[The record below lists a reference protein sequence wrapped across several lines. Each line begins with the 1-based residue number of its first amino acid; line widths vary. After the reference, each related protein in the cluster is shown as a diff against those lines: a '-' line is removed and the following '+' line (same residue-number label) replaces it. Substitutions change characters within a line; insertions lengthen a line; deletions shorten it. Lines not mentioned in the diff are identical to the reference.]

1 MASPFAPGG
10 QEKFLPSRVHY
21 SPESAMGQELSKWEI
36 RDRNAHNLP
45 PAEYGRPEGA
55 GKYPYVYQEYPKM
68 LYKADRTTGKPEIV
82 GRRTVENEGQERIAN
97 GEGFVEGQ
105 DKAIALFLEH
115 EQRDAVLAGNR
126 AFHEKGMSEKA
137 QAEAVA
143 AEVASGVRHLP
154 SVPETPVRAVD
165 KRTKAYKDAQKAKET
180 V

>member
-21 SPESAMGQELSKWEI
+21 TPESAMGQELSKWEI

-45 PAEYGRPEGA
+45 PAEYGRPDGA
-55 GKYPYVYQEYPKM
+55 GKYPYMYQEYPKM
-68 LYKADRTTGKPEIV
+68 LYKADRTTGKPHIV
-82 GRRTVENEGQERIAN
+82 ANRTVENEGQERIAN

-126 AFHEKGMSEKA
+126 AFHETKMSEKA
-137 QAEAVA
+137 QAEATV
-143 AEVASGVRHLP
+143 AEVEAGVRHLP
-154 SVPETPVRAVD
+154 SVPETPIK
-165 KRTKAYKDAQKAKET
+165 KRGRKPKET